1 MIRPPVLATLAMLA
15 FSTAPVAPAAAQQLL
30 VTPTQLA
37 RELGQPGLVLL
48 HVGPQ
53 DDYDAGHIAGAR
65 LVTMSQLAAPRVQGG
80 PVLELPDEAT
90 LRRTLEGLGIGD
102 ASRIVVIPGADWAS
116 PSTRIV
122 WTLQV
127 AGLGGR
133 TRLLD
138 GGNEGWRRAGL
149 PLTRD
154 VPPAPTPG
162 RLTLAQDRSL
172 VVDHAWVQANAAS
185 AGIRLIDA
193 RAPMFFEGPGMK
205 MANGQS
211 HDAGHIP
218 GARNV
223 PYNTLA
229 NDSMQ
234 FLPRA
239 ELQRIF
245 REAGVQ
251 PGDTVVG
258 YCHIGQ
264 QATMML
270 FAARLLGHPI
280 RLYDGSFTDWEGR
293 GLPKENARPGGQ
305 GGASEASGA
314 SGASGAAGARG
325 GAAARGGR

>member
-1 MIRPPVLATLAMLA
+1 MSRQFVLAAVAMA
-15 FSTAPVAPAAAQQLL
+15 AQVVIPASTAAAQQLL
-30 VTPTQLA
+30 VTPAQLT
-37 RELGQPGLVLL
+37 RELRDPELVLL

-65 LVTMSQLAAPRVQGG
+65 LVTMQQLAAPRAPGA
-80 PVLELPDEAT
+80 PALELPDDAT
-90 LRRTLEGLGIGD
+90 LRRTLEALGIGD
-102 ASRIVVIPGADWAS
+102 RSRVVVIPGADWAS

-127 AGLGGR
+127 AGLGDR

-138 GGNEGWRRAGL
+138 GGTEAWRRAGL

-154 VPPAPTPG
+154 VPPAPAPG
-162 RLTLAQDRSL
+162 RLTVPQDRSL
-172 VVDHAWVQANAAS
+172 VVDHAWVQANGRAP
-185 AGIRLIDA
+185 GVRLIDA
-193 RAPMFFEGPGMK
+193 RAPMFFEGPGMT
-205 MANGQS
+205 MSNGQS
-211 HDAGHIP
+211 HGAGHIP
-218 GARNV
+218 GARNI

-229 NDSMQ
+229 DDALQ
-234 FLPRA
+234 FLPRD

-251 PGDTVVG
+251 PGDTIVG

-280 RLYDGSFTDWEGR
+280 RLYDGSFTDWEAR
-293 GLPKENARPGGQ
+293 GLPQVNARTSGGN
-305 GGASEASGA
+305 GDAPATM
-314 SGASGAAGARG
+314 R
-325 GAAARGGR
+325 R